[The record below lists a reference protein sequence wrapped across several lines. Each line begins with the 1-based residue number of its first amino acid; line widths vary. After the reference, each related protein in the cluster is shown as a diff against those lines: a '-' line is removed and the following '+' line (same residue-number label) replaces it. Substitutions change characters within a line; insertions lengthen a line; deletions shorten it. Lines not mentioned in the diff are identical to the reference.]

1 MQKIRTPCTNMR
13 SGHARLVKTIG
24 EDRSNDG
31 NRETPTDKP
40 FVYYT
45 EYEPFHPDL
54 VQMYEN
60 VFHFLNEASVSPYEL
75 NVVALVTTTS
85 HVYVD
90 EELVKRFPSLKVVC
104 TMSVGYDH
112 IDVRG
117 IQRRGIPVCHV
128 PSVQNET
135 VADHVFMLLLSS
147 ARKVVEGDKIV
158 RSPDTNMY
166 PFHQFFAL
174 PVSGTTLGIIGMGCI
189 GTEVAKRAVGFGME
203 VLYHNRKRKSRKEEE
218 LVSATYVASLN
229 ELLQK
234 SDFIVLLVPGYKENY
249 HLIGQQQFAAM
260 KRTAVFVNVARGFLV
275 DHDALINALTHN
287 KIAHAGLDVTDPE
300 PLPRD
305 HPLLSMSNVT
315 FSPHCGGAVLAIR
328 QKQCHITIQ
337 SILSCIQE
345 KPLEYQIRN

>member
-1 MQKIRTPCTNMR
+1 MER
-13 SGHARLVKTIG
+13 STGTEIPA
-24 EDRSNDG
+24 N
-31 NRETPTDKP
+31 KP

-45 EYEPFHPDL
+45 EHEPFHPNL
-54 VQMYEN
+54 VQMYGK
-60 VFHFLNEASVSPYEL
+60 VFHFLNEASVSPYEK
-75 NVVALVTTTS
+75 NIVAIVTTTS

-112 IDVRG
+112 IDVQT

-128 PSVQNET
+128 PSVQNEA
-135 VADHVFMLLLSS
+135 VADHVFMLILAS
-147 ARKVVEGDKIV
+147 ARRIVEGDKIV
-158 RSPDTNMY
+158 RSPDTKDMY

-174 PVSGTTLGIIGMGCI
+174 PVSGTTIGIIGMGCI
-189 GTEVAKRAVGFGME
+189 GTEVAKRAVGFGMK
-203 VLYHNRKRKSRKEEE
+203 VLYHNRKQKCQEEEE
-218 LVSATYVASLN
+218 LVDATYVASLI

-249 HLIGQQQFAAM
+249 HFIGQQQFAAM
-260 KRTAVFVNVARGFLV
+260 KRTAVFVNVSRGFLV
-275 DHDALINALTHN
+275 DHDALVNALIHN
-287 KIAHAGLDVTDPE
+287 RIAHAGLDVTDPE

-315 FSPHCGGAVLAIR
+315 FSPHCGGAILAIR
-328 QKQCHITIQ
+328 QEQCHITIQ

-345 KPLEYQIRN
+345 KPLAYQIRN